1 MVYIKVQQDLIA
13 EALTEDIIPLSCDIH
28 FKSYTW
34 LHVEGKSLIEKQFFL

>member
-1 MVYIKVQQDLIA
+1 MVYIKVFSKIFA
-13 EALTEDIIPLSCDIH
+13 EALTEDIIRLSCDIH